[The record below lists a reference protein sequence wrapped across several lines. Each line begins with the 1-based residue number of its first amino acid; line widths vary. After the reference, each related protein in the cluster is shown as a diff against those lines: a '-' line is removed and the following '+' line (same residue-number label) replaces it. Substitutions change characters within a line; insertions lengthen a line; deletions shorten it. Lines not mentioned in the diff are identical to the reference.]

1 MDSMIQLQASTKG
14 LFPELIGVEFSDASP
29 DGIRATIRVRDDL
42 CTTPGVLHGGA
53 IMAFADTL
61 GAYGTF
67 LNLEPGAR
75 TTTIESK
82 TNFFAAGRGGSV
94 VVGQATPLHRGRTTM
109 VWQTRVTTED
119 DRLIALVTQTQMV
132 LARQLAA
139 EEQLAGLFV
148 GLDLGDQQALLARL
162 ERQGASLYR
171 AWAEVEAD
179 PKRRMTLL
187 AAADRE
193 DENAAALATSHADAD

>member
-1 MDSMIQLQASTKG
+1 MELANQLQESTKG
-14 LFPELIGVEFSDASP
+14 LLPELIGVRFTDASR
-29 DGIRATIRVRDDL
+29 DGVRATIRVRDEL

-67 LNLEPGAR
+67 LNLESGAR

-82 TNFFAAGRGGSV
+82 TNFFAAGRA
-94 VVGQATPLHRGRTTM
+94 GQDVFGHAEPVHRGRTTM
-109 VWQTRVTTED
+109 VWQTRVTSED

-132 LARQLAA
+132 LARSQSA

-148 GLDLGDQQALLARL
+148 DLGIEDQQALFARL

-171 AWAEVEAD
+171 AWADVETD
-179 PKRRMTLL
+179 PARKAALL
-187 AAADRE
+187 AAATRE
-193 DENAAALATSHADAD
+193 EDNASALETLRPPSD